1 MNPHEMIGQPRSVW
15 WGDLALGIPIE
26 LEFIDYFKAQS
37 VRFAR
42 GEYMLYYA
50 VAVSD
55 YEPLRIRQGDEIIFH
70 ISFRCY
76 QKELMKLPNEQ
87 RIPTQK
93 KFAEGKNLY
102 IKLEKVSRERIKV
115 YYQEVREPIEGQ
127 LKEATLF
134 YKMLKGGRER

>member
-42 GEYMLYYA
+42 GEYMLYYD

-102 IKLEKVSRERIKV
+102 IKLEKVSRERIRI
-115 YYQEVREPIEGQ
+115 YQQEVREPTQEQ
-127 LKEATLF
+127 LDNSRRF
-134 YKMLKGGRER
+134 YRLVRK

>member
-1 MNPHEMIGQPRSVW
+1 MNPHEMIGQPRSIW
-15 WGDLALGIPIE
+15 WGDLTLGVPIE

-37 VRFAR
+37 VKFAR

-55 YEPLRIRQGDEIIFH
+55 YEPLKILKGDEIIFH
-70 ISFRCY
+70 ISYRTY

-87 RIPTQK
+87 RIPTQR

-102 IKLEKVSRERIKV
+102 INLEKVSREKIKI
-115 YYQEVREPIEGQ
+115 YSQEPREPTEEQ
-127 LKEATLF
+127 LKEAESI
-134 YKMLKGGRER
+134 YKMIRGVRER